1 MTKSFKIFDEIR
13 NHLADR
19 FIGSLRLRIKH
30 SDMIKYVLED
40 IKLSYCEHADREQY
54 KCKRHFAHT
63 GCKKDTI
70 CITKYIEKLP
80 EKNITGILIHEI
92 GHLLE
97 DNFIEDNHVRDHEV
111 FADMVMLTFF
121 GVHIF
126 YSTND
131 KIQWVDLDGDVP
143 CKGYF

>member
-1 MTKSFKIFDEIR
+1 MTKSFKLFLEIKDHLLDRFCQNRIKYGNLLSYLRDEIE
-13 NHLADR
+13 LQ
-19 FIGSLRLRIKH
+19 
-30 SDMIKYVLED
+30 
-40 IKLSYCEHADREQY
+40 YCEEADREQY
-54 KCKRHFAHT
+54 RCNRHFAHV
-63 GCKKDTI
+63 GCKSNTI

-97 DNFIEDNHVRDHEV
+97 ERFIEDDYAMDKEV
-111 FADMVMLTFF
+111 MADMVILTFF

-126 YSTND
+126 YSTDD
-131 KIQWVDLDGDVP
+131 KLQWVDLDGDVP